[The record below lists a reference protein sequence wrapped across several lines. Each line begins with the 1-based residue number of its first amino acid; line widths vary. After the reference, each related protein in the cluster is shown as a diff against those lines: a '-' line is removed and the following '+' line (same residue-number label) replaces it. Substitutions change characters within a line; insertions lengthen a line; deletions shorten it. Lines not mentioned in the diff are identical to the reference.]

1 MSSHDY
7 HFITRWRVEATR
19 EAVYDLLGNAP
30 ALARWWP
37 SVYLDVRQLEPG
49 DDRGIGKVVELHTR
63 GWLPYTLRWRFRV
76 TEVERPVGFALEA
89 WGDFN
94 GTGRW
99 TFEQD
104 GAFVN
109 ITYDWNIRAEK
120 PLLRYLS
127 FLMKPIFAANHR
139 WAMAQG
145 EVCLRQELARLGG
158 DDGVDRVTG

>member
-1 MSSHDY
+1 MHRLLTLCVLLSIPATSLAQDEALIR
-7 HFITRWRVEATR
+7 FKDITKSAGL
-19 EAVYDLLGNAP
+19 YNP
-30 ALARWWP
+30 LA
-37 SVYLDVRQLEPG
+37 
-49 DDRGIGKVVELHTR
+49 GIMGH
-63 GWLPYTLRWRFRV
+63 G
-76 TEVERPVGFALEA
+76 GA
-89 WGDFN
+89 WGDFD

-145 EVCLRQELARLGG
+145 EACLRQELARL
-158 DDGVDRVTG
+158 RP